1 MNRIIL
7 LLLFAS
13 FLCSIQAQKIN
24 LPYDFPVKPV
34 TEEWKKLKSG
44 DEMVDASKIP
54 DSVLISLSTEA
65 LAKTSLNYP
74 MLNEKYSWRN
84 LFMDI

>member
-1 MNRIIL
+1 
-7 LLLFAS
+7 
-13 FLCSIQAQKIN
+13 
-24 LPYDFPVKPV
+24 
-34 TEEWKKLKSG
+34 
-44 DEMVDASKIP
+44 MVDASKIP

>member
-7 LLLFAS
+7 LLFFAS
-13 FLCSIQAQKIN
+13 ILCSLQAQKIN
-24 LPYDFPVKPV
+24 LRYDFPIKPG

-44 DEMVDASKIP
+44 DEMVDAFKIP
-54 DSVLISLSTEA
+54 DSVLISLSTEPS
-65 LAKTSLNYP
+65 AKTSLNYP
-74 MLNEKYSWRN
+74 MLNGIYSWRN

>member
-13 FLCSIQAQKIN
+13 FFCSLQAQKIN
-24 LPYDFPVKPV
+24 LPYDFPVKPG

-54 DSVLISLSTEA
+54 DSVLIS
-65 LAKTSLNYP
+65 
-74 MLNEKYSWRN
+74 
-84 LFMDI
+84 

>member
-7 LLLFAS
+7 KLLFAS
-13 FLCSIQAQKIN
+13 FLCSLQAKKIN
-24 LPYDFPVKPV
+24 LPYDFPIKPG
-34 TEEWKKLKSG
+34 TGEWKKLKSG

-54 DSVLISLSTEA
+54 DSVLISLSTEP

-74 MLNEKYSWRN
+74 MLNGIYYWRN